1 MGEVSSREELEPCP
15 FCGGTAEGY
24 SHGDKSWVKCTQCE
38 NSTASCWT
46 MDIAVFNWNRRTDY
60 KALAQVLATV
70 LLRYEKKLRYTSDE
84 MDMDA
89 VDVLLKAREA
99 GLEVP

>member
-1 MGEVSSREELEPCP
+1 MSELKPCP
-15 FCGGTAEGY
+15 NPVCG
-24 SHGDKSWVKCTQCE
+24 SGDVLIKGSLGRHFVECCHCGMRGP
-38 NSTASCWT
+38 AG
-46 MDIAVFNWNRRTDY
+46 MAAVAARDDWNALPRTDY
-60 KALAQVLATV
+60 KGLAQELATV

-89 VDVLLKAREA
+89 VDVLLKARAA

>member
-1 MGEVSSREELEPCP
+1 MLLPSGGYQPGHKGTGGVGWGPPSE
-15 FCGGTAEGY
+15 GTA
-24 SHGDKSWVKCTQCE
+24 VIPPQ
-38 NSTASCWT
+38 AP
-46 MDIAVFNWNRRTDY
+46 TDY
-60 KALAQVLATV
+60 KALAQELATV

-89 VDVLLKAREA
+89 VDVLLKARAA